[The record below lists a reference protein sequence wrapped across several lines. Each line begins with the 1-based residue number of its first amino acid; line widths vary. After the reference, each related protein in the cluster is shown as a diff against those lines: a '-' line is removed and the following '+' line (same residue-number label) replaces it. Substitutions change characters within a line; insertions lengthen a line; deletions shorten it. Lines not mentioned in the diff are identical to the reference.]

1 MLLCAV
7 MGISLVG
14 CNVSTGGGGTK
25 GETQM
30 AESTEA
36 GVEQEQQ
43 STETATEEPSEAT
56 KNPEQS
62 EGNQSGNPE
71 NGGGVKKYAPM
82 TADEFNAVA
91 AESVTTVTIDFGPQ
105 VKFYLDIN
113 FRILAVEGLEEDGIY
128 ILGKKTYVHMPMR
141 FGEGLVDVLLKGYD
155 LLIGGMGIERV
166 ILTVKTQ
173 LADMDALRSQ
183 YYQEIEDLDMKTG
196 GLVAKIS
203 HRFSN

>member
-1 MLLCAV
+1 M
-7 MGISLVG
+7 
-14 CNVSTGGGGTK
+14 
-25 GETQM
+25 
-30 AESTEA
+30 
-36 GVEQEQQ
+36 
-43 STETATEEPSEAT
+43 
-56 KNPEQS
+56 
-62 EGNQSGNPE
+62 
-71 NGGGVKKYAPM
+71 
-82 TADEFNAVA
+82 
-91 AESVTTVTIDFGPQ
+91 
-105 VKFYLDIN
+105 
-113 FRILAVEGLEEDGIY
+113 EGLEEDGIY